1 MLTIDGS
8 KGEGGGQM
16 LRTALALSLVTKEP
30 VRMVNIRAG
39 RSKPGLMRQHLTAV
53 QAAATV
59 SGGAVEGA
67 AVGASEITFR
77 PGSTRGSDYSFSVGT
92 AGSAT
97 LVLQTI
103 LPALITATGKSTLVL
118 EGGTHNP
125 QSPPFDF
132 LAGAFLPTLRRMGP
146 VVQASL
152 EKPGFYPAGGGRFG
166 VTIEPSAKLTGFEL
180 SERGA
185 LRSYGA
191 RAVVASLP
199 KSIAD
204 REVHIVGQ
212 RLNWERRWLRS
223 ETVEKAEGP
232 GNVVIIE
239 LESENV
245 TEVFTGFGERGVS
258 AESVADGVATE
269 ALAYLEAGVPVG
281 THLADQLLLPLALA
295 GGGMFRSMQPSS
307 HARTQA
313 EVIHMFLGTE
323 TRMTPVSKTVWQ
335 FEVAPKIGGGA

>member
-8 KGEGGGQM
+8 RGEGGGQV
-16 LRTALALSLVTKEP
+16 LRTALALSVVTGEP

-39 RSKPGLMRQHLTAV
+39 RSKPGLMRQHLTSV
-53 QAAATV
+53 QAAAAV
-59 SGGAVEGA
+59 SEGTVEGA
-67 AVGASEITFR
+67 AVGASDITFR
-77 PGSTRGSDYSFSVGT
+77 PGTTRGGEYSFSVGT

-103 LPALITATGKSTLVL
+103 PPALMTVAEKSTLVL

-125 QSPPFDF
+125 RSPSFDF
-132 LAGAFLPTLRRMGP
+132 LSRAFLPALRRMGP
-146 VVQASL
+146 VVHATL
-152 EKPGFYPAGGGRFG
+152 EKPGFSPAGGGRFR
-166 VTIEPSAKLTGFEL
+166 VTIEPSARLAGFEL
-180 SERGA
+180 PERGA

-191 RAVVASLP
+191 RGVVASLP

-204 REVHIVGQ
+204 REVHVVGQ
-212 RLNWERRWLRS
+212 RLEWERRCLRS
-223 ETVEKAEGP
+223 ETLENAEGP
-232 GNVVIIE
+232 GNVLIVE

-258 AESVADGVATE
+258 AETVADGVATE
-269 ALAYLEAGVPVG
+269 ALAYLAAGVPVG

-295 GGGMFRSMQPSS
+295 GGGMFRSMQPSP

-313 EVIHMFLGTE
+313 EVIRRFLGTE
-323 TRMTPVSKTVWQ
+323 TRMRQVSELVWQ
-335 FEVAPKIGGGA
+335 FDVAAGIGGGA